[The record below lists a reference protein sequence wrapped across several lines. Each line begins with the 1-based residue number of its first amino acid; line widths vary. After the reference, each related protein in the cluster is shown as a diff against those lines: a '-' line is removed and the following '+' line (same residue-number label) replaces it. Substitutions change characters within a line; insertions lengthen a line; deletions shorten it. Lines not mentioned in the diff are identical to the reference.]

1 MLLKLCCTCLLLW
14 CVRAQTDS
22 NRSDEQTA
30 HLIERVS
37 SPRRSDAGLDIG
49 KLLIG
54 EPLVGAVEQGESQL
68 VEFGIRQR
76 GAEFPDILLF
86 LEAVD
91 PHDARVDVYCVPRSA
106 LNRQFPPDRITSSW
120 QTTRNGEMFI
130 SSKSVQYKKAIVRKI
145 VDGENIQVAEFAC
158 AIRGNGGGN
167 AAFELTMQMS
177 FDERALHPEQQEVMT
192 ELFNRC
198 CSGEKQCHRWL
209 FKEQEANGGA
219 KSATEEIEFDFC
231 HRTGSLCN
239 VAGDLIRLDL
249 RSYGL
254 KCKLPIDLLLKL
266 TTLESLDLSDNNIDA
281 DITEDVVQL
290 SGLRHLRDL
299 SFEKNFIYGEMHAA
313 SICSKLLKHLR
324 TIDLDD
330 NHITGKLPSCMF
342 SDLPLLE
349 EVYLSRN
356 HITGYISDLFSPLS
370 SLKALT
376 LSENDLTGTLP
387 PSLGRIKSLRV
398 LSLNG
403 NLFNGAI
410 PESFAS
416 LRNLEI
422 LDLSNNRLSSLP
434 SSWSTVWHP
443 PESLHIVM
451 LQNNK
456 LHGKLPSRLTKAHS
470 LKWLDLSANFI
481 SGHLFAM
488 EGMFPKMTHF
498 NVSTNQLSGPI
509 PNEFSSMG
517 VFGNARRTGP
527 LHVFDLSFN
536 KLSGLLPEF
545 MYQEDTPTIMETELF
560 LEGNHFRCHRW
571 KTLNYV
577 PNFDCDV
584 HSHQSKANDIST
596 SQYIQYEE
604 LHHHHPASTTN
615 QTHLAVLN
623 SASDASVTSPPSE
636 SGSGN
641 ETVVDAI
648 VGVVGAVLG
657 LLVII
662 GVIFLIM
669 KYRANRNRRLGLQYG
684 AADDIDSDD
693 GTGQKVPNGNP
704 GPSLEPQ
711 EEAPVERTEDV

>member
-1 MLLKLCCTCLLLW
+1 MTLWKLCFVWFVLW

-22 NRSDEQTA
+22 DSGHDQTA
-30 HLIERVS
+30 HFIERVS
-37 SPRRSDAGLDIG
+37 SSHHSDAELDIS

-76 GAEFPDILLF
+76 GAQFPDILLF
-86 LEAVD
+86 LEAVN
-91 PHDARVDVYCVPRSA
+91 PDARVDVYCTPRSA

-120 QTTRNGEMFI
+120 QTTLNGEMFI

-145 VDGENIQVAEFAC
+145 VDGEHVQVAEFAC
-158 AIRGNGGGN
+158 AIRGNSGGN
-167 AAFELTMQMS
+167 AAFELTMKLS
-177 FDERALHPEQQEVMT
+177 FDERALHPEQRRVMT
-192 ELFNRC
+192 ELFDRC

-209 FKEQEANGGA
+209 FKEQQANGGA
-219 KSATEEIEFDFC
+219 KSTLEEIEFDFC

-239 VAGDLIRLDL
+239 VAGDLVRLDL

-254 KCKLPIDLLLKL
+254 KCKLPTDLLLEL

-290 SGLRHLRDL
+290 GGLRHLRDL

-313 SICSKLLKHLR
+313 SICSKLLKNLR

-349 EVYLSRN
+349 EIYLSRN
-356 HITGYISDLFSPLS
+356 HITGYISDLFSSMS

-376 LSENDLTGTLP
+376 LSGNDLTGTLP
-387 PSLGRIKSLRV
+387 PSLGRIKTLRV
-398 LSLNG
+398 LSLDR

-443 PESLHIVM
+443 PKSLHILM

-456 LHGKLPSRLTKAHS
+456 LHGKLPSRLLRAHS
-470 LKWLDLSANFI
+470 LRWLDLSSNFI

-488 EGMFPKMTHF
+488 DGMFPKMTYF
-498 NVSTNQLSGPI
+498 NVSTNQLTGPI
-509 PNEFSSMG
+509 PKEFSSMG

-527 LHVFDLSFN
+527 LHVFDISFN

-584 HSHQSKANDIST
+584 HSQQSKANEISA

-604 LHHHHPASTTN
+604 LHHHHPASTAN
-615 QTHLAVLN
+615 QTQLTLSN
-623 SASDASVTSPPSE
+623 SASDASVSSPSGG
-636 SGSGN
+636 GSGN
-641 ETVVDAI
+641 EATIDAI
-648 VGVVGAVLG
+648 VGVVSTVLG
-657 LLVII
+657 VLVIV
-662 GVIFLIM
+662 GVIFLIV
-669 KYRANRNRRLGLQYG
+669 KFKGNRNRRLGLQYG

-693 GTGQKVPNGNP
+693 GTGQRVPNGNP

-711 EEAPVERTEDV
+711 EGGPVERTEV